1 MMVLVLLSTITS
13 LIRDLQLDEP
23 MTFTRNTGY
32 LIVRAFL
39 VALKCSDSRKFSWLL
54 PK

>member
-1 MMVLVLLSTITS
+1 MVLVLSSTIMS

-23 MTFTRNTGY
+23 MTFTQITEY
-32 LIVRAFL
+32 LIERAFL